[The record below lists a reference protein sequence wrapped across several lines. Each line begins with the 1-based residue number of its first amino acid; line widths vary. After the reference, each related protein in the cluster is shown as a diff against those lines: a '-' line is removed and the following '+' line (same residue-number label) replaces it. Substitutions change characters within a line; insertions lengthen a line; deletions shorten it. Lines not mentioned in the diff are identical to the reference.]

1 MRILLVEDDL
11 LLGES
16 IKEAL
21 QFEGHAVDWITSGLE
36 ALSVMSNVSPH
47 ELILLD
53 IGLPDMDGIE
63 VLAQSRH
70 KGLIIPVIILTARDG
85 LHDRIGGLDA
95 GADDYLV
102 KPFDIEELFARMRS
116 LVRRAAGRATD
127 EFIFGSF
134 KLFVKNYTVFC
145 EGRDLEVTRSEFEL
159 LSRLIQS
166 KGRAV
171 SKQVLEDALFA
182 WDSQVSSNAVEVYM
196 SRLRKKLPKD
206 SIETIRGIGYRL
218 KAINS

>member
-21 QFEGHAVDWITSGLE
+21 QFEGHAVDWITSGQE
-36 ALSVMSNVSPH
+36 ALSVMSNTSPH
-47 ELILLD
+47 ELVLLD
-53 IGLPDMDGIE
+53 LGLPDMGGIE
-63 VLAQSRH
+63 VLNKSRL
-70 KGLIIPVIILTARDG
+70 KGLTIPVIILTARDS

-127 EFIFGSF
+127 EFIFASF
-134 KLFVKNYTVFC
+134 KLFVKDYTVFC
-145 EGRDLEVTRSEFEL
+145 EGRDLEVTRSEYEL

-182 WDSQVSSNAVEVYM
+182 WDSQVSSNAVEVYI
-196 SRLRKKLPKD
+196 SRLRKKMPKD

-218 KAINS
+218 KVMNL

>member
-11 LLGES
+11 LVGES

-21 QFEGHAVDWITSGLE
+21 QFEGHAVDWITSGQE
-36 ALSVMSNVSPH
+36 ALSVMSNTNPH
-47 ELILLD
+47 ELVLLD
-53 IGLPDMDGIE
+53 LGLPDIGGIE
-63 VLAQSRH
+63 VLTQSRL
-70 KGLIIPVIILTARDG
+70 KGLTIPVIILTARDG

-116 LVRRAAGRATD
+116 LVRRAAGRAMD
-127 EFIFGSF
+127 ELTFGSF
-134 KLFVKNYTVFC
+134 TVYSKDYTVFFQ
-145 EGRDLEVTRSEFEL
+145 GRDLEATRSEYVL
-159 LSRLIQS
+159 LSKLIQS
-166 KGRAV
+166 KGRTV

-196 SRLRKKLPKD
+196 SRLRKKMPKG

-218 KAINS
+218 KVIEP

>member
-21 QFEGHAVDWITSGLE
+21 QFEGHAVDWITSGQE
-36 ALSVMSNVSPH
+36 ALSVMSSINPH
-47 ELILLD
+47 ELVLLD
-53 IGLPDMDGIE
+53 LGLPGMSGIE
-63 VLAQSRH
+63 VLNKSRL
-70 KGLIIPVIILTARDG
+70 KGLSTPVIILTARDG
-85 LHDRIGGLDA
+85 LHDRVGGLDA

-134 KLFVKNYTVFC
+134 KLFVKDCTVFC
-145 EGRDLEVTRSEFEL
+145 EGRDLQVTRSEYEL

-196 SRLRKKLPKD
+196 SRLRKKIPKD

-218 KAINS
+218 KVINL